1 LVIESQT
8 DPIVSTNRSRL
19 LQVLVNLLIN
29 AAHSFGDGAVSENKI
44 RVGITRVGLSG
55 AKIEIEDTGVGIS
68 EEDLP
73 RIFDPFF
80 TTKGNADGTGLG
92 LSICR
97 ELMSKLGGDIEVAS
111 ALGRG
116 TKFSLTL
123 SSATDVLET
132 EVPASQPEMGASACK
147 LRILIVDAEF
157 PVARS
162 LMRMLDG
169 SDTVVVTDGGEAI
182 ELLTADPSFDLV
194 FCDLMMPVV
203 SGVDVYESVKANTPE
218 LASRFVFTTG
228 GAFTERAKRF
238 LASVANPCLEKPF
251 NSKELKRLIA
261 TSTVNR

>member
-1 LVIESQT
+1 
-8 DPIVSTNRSRL
+8 
-19 LQVLVNLLIN
+19 
-29 AAHSFGDGAVSENKI
+29 
-44 RVGITRVGLSG
+44 
-55 AKIEIEDTGVGIS
+55 
-68 EEDLP
+68 
-73 RIFDPFF
+73 
-80 TTKGNADGTGLG
+80 
-92 LSICR
+92 
-97 ELMSKLGGDIEVAS
+97 
-111 ALGRG
+111 
-116 TKFSLTL
+116 
-123 SSATDVLET
+123 
-132 EVPASQPEMGASACK
+132 
-147 LRILIVDAEF
+147 
-157 PVARS
+157 
-162 LMRMLDG
+162 MRMLDG